1 MTLLWDSGAGACFA
15 KAVLLMYII
24 FDLVFLMKNLASY
37 ANILSYQTRLSIGI
51 VIISVAN
58 IKLNRIE
65 AVISNQFFT
74 EAE

>member
-1 MTLLWDSGAGACFA
+1 
-15 KAVLLMYII
+15 
-24 FDLVFLMKNLASY
+24 MKNLASY

-58 IKLNRIE
+58 IKRNRIE

>member
-1 MTLLWDSGAGACFA
+1 
-15 KAVLLMYII
+15 MYII

-37 ANILSYQTRLSIGI
+37 ANILCYQTRLSIGI

-58 IKLNRIE
+58 IKRNRIE